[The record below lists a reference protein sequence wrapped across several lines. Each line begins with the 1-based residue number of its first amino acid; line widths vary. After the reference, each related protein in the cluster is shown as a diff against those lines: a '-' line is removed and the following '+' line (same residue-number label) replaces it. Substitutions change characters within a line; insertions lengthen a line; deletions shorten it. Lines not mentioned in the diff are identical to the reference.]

1 MNMCNRP
8 DRLNWE
14 PLNFQDFSLSELP
27 KLSKNEVAINVETDE
42 PETELA
48 ATEIDNV
55 VIESELNQAQ
65 QLEQLKEE
73 VKKQAYQDGFNLGQ
87 QEGFNVGKQTG
98 YDEGYQIGEQEGRQF
113 IEQQLN
119 EEKLNAVQA
128 IANLITNFQNS
139 INEIDELI
147 VPKLLDLALIAAQK
161 TVGTIPKAKQKQL
174 IYTIKTLV
182 EQCSVLSEPIA
193 LHLNPADL
201 LWLEPMLNDEISQY
215 HWQLIADPNVEQ
227 GGCKIF
233 TETNE
238 IDANIEQHWQIMS
251 DSLKEDNH

>member
-14 PLNFQDFSLSELP
+14 PLSFQDFSLPELP
-27 KLSKNEVAINVETDE
+27 KLSKNEVAINVGTDD
-42 PETELA
+42 PETELT
-48 ATEIDNV
+48 ATEMDNV
-55 VIESELNQAQ
+55 VIEPELNQAQ

-87 QEGFNVGKQTG
+87 QEGFNAGKQTG

-182 EQCSVLSEPIA
+182 EQCSVLSEPMA

-201 LWLEPMLNDEISQY
+201 LWLEPMLNDEISQH
-215 HWQLIADPNVEQ
+215 HWQLIADSNVEQ

-238 IDANIEQHWQIMS
+238 IDANIDQHWQIMS

>member
-1 MNMCNRP
+1 MCNRP

>member
-1 MNMCNRP
+1 MNMCNRL
-8 DRLNWE
+8 DRSNWK
-14 PLNFQDFSLSELP
+14 PLIFQDFSLSELP
-27 KLSKNEVAINVETDE
+27 KLSKNEVTINVEIDE
-42 PETELA
+42 PETELT

-55 VIESELNQAQ
+55 AIEPELNQAQ
-65 QLEQLKEE
+65 QLELLKEK
-73 VKKQAYQDGFNLGQ
+73 VKKQAYQEGFNLGQ
-87 QEGFNVGKQTG
+87 QEGFNAGKQTG
-98 YDEGYQIGEQEGRQF
+98 YDEGYRIGEQEGRQF

-119 EEKLNAVQA
+119 KEKINAVQA
-128 IANLITNFQNS
+128 IANLMTNFQNS
-139 INEIDELI
+139 INEINELI

-182 EQCSVLSEPIA
+182 EQCSILSEPIA
-193 LHLNPADL
+193 LHFNPADL
-201 LWLEPMLNDEISQY
+201 LWLEPMLNDEISQH
-215 HWQLIADPNVEQ
+215 HWQLIADSNVEQ

-238 IDANIEQHWQIMS
+238 IDANVGQHWQIMS